1 MYWTTRDGRKLVI
14 EDMETTHIY
23 NCIRMMDQQMVRAIN
38 KAMNRNDECYA
49 EPPDSWIQTYQALVN
64 EYNKRIKMDLESK
77 YDKFNYPDEVKVT
90 EKETEYGN

>member
-23 NCIRMMDQQMVRAIN
+23 NCIRMMDRQMVKAIN
-38 KAMNRNDECYA
+38 RAMNRNDECYA

>member
-1 MYWTTRDGRKLVI
+1 MHWTTRQGKKLKI
-14 EDMETTHIY
+14 SEMETGHIL
-23 NCIRMMDQQMVRAIN
+23 NCIRLMDKQMVRAIN

-49 EPPDSWIQTYQALVN
+49 EPPDSWVQTYQALAN

-90 EKETEYGN
+90 AKETEYGN